1 MKEKFRVYYS
11 IDIEAE
17 DILVAE
23 EQAHKLIIDLPKEL
37 RESLEVTVRG
47 I

>member
-1 MKEKFRVYYS
+1 MKKKFKVYYS

-17 DILVAE
+17 DILKAE
-23 EQAHKLIIDLPKEL
+23 EQAHKLIIDLPQDLIEK
-37 RESLEVTVRG
+37 LEVTVRG

>member
-1 MKEKFRVYYS
+1 MKKKFKVYYS

-17 DILVAE
+17 DILKAE
-23 EQAHKLIIDLPKEL
+23 EQAHNLIVDLPQEL
-37 RESLEVTVRG
+37 IEKLEVTVRG